1 MRMIVATAIVA
12 LLTGSAY
19 CQAPKA
25 SGGHPALSFPLG
37 DTPADADPQN
47 AEHESAY
54 KSAIEKI
61 PTKKKSSDDPWSGM
75 RANSGGQG
83 QKSDR

>member
-19 CQAPKA
+19 CQKA
-25 SGGHPALSFPLG
+25 SGGHPALNFPLG
-37 DTPADADPQN
+37 DKPAEPDPQS

-54 KSAIEKI
+54 KSAIDKI
-61 PTKKKSSDDPWSGM
+61 PTKKKSDDPWSGM
-75 RANSGGQG
+75 RSGGQS
-83 QKSDR
+83 QKSNP

>member
-19 CQAPKA
+19 CQAPSTSA
-25 SGGHPALSFPLG
+25 GGRPALGFPLG
-37 DTPADADPQN
+37 DKPADPDPQS

-54 KSAIEKI
+54 KSAIDKI
-61 PTKKKSSDDPWSGM
+61 PTKKKSDDPWSGM
-75 RANSGGQG
+75 RSSSGGQG
-83 QKSDR
+83 QKSNR